1 MAIQMMFAQKPG
13 QDIIRREIAH
23 DLEGYYYVIL
33 TLAFMFD
40 APYALKKVPHPDTAS
55 GGEMW
60 VHRWLENTIEKEIWH
75 EAVEKQHYLATDAGF
90 AMVDGVLGNDW
101 ANEPVRMMLKEMR
114 TILFVESQPSHSRML
129 EVINTA
135 LFKIRT
141 DRTLT
146 HLCQPQQMTN
156 EWARAVGGGGFVKH
170 SQTLPALRMNLLYH
184 KDRQDAE
191 LNLFARMPCPPV
203 QERKLTPGNSSQY
216 LKGTGGKTAD
226 RINVMAAPV
235 VLKELR
241 KEWASWVY
249 DLLEAC
255 MVRSH
260 FIFMISKDNISHAL
274 YSFQVL

>member
-1 MAIQMMFAQKPG
+1 MAIQMMFVQQPG
-13 QDIIRREIAH
+13 QDTIRREITH

-40 APYALKKVPHPDTAS
+40 ALYALKKVPHPDTAS

-60 VHRWLENTIEKEIWH
+60 VHCWLENTIEKEIWH

-114 TILFVESQPSHSRML
+114 TILFVESRPSHSCML

-170 SQTLPALRMNLLYH
+170 SQTLPALQMNLLYH

-203 QERKLTPGNSSQY
+203 QECKLMPCNSSQY

-226 RINVMAAPV
+226 CINVMAAPV
-235 VLKELR
+235 VLKELW
-241 KEWASWVY
+241 KEWAS
-249 DLLEAC
+249 
-255 MVRSH
+255 
-260 FIFMISKDNISHAL
+260 
-274 YSFQVL
+274 